1 MVGILHHRHAGHGGR
16 RLFQHF
22 QPFAGEAVLEDG
34 EAAVML
40 PPGLARLATKPSLTG
55 SDTISLAIESGHKTD
70 LRRCNETS
78 GPRRFSGVAA

>member
-16 RLFQHF
+16 RLFSISSHL
-22 QPFAGEAVLEDG
+22 PAKLCSKMVKP
-34 EAAVML
+34 VML

-70 LRRCNETS
+70 LRRCNENS